1 MVREMKQDTFAN
13 RLKKAMDMNGF
24 KQIDLVNKTKL
35 DKSLI
40 NKYLN
45 GISEAGN
52 DKLTLLSDVLNVS
65 EPWLMGYDVPI
76 DDRSM
81 ANLLKEKID
90 LVESCKNNQEF
101 DELELLFS
109 KNKDILTEDDKEYI
123 KFIIEKRK
131 KEIDKQLK
139 EE

>member
-1 MVREMKQDTFAN
+1 MKQDTFAN

-76 DDRSM
+76 DDRAM

>member
-1 MVREMKQDTFAN
+1 MKQDTFAN

-76 DDRSM
+76 DDKVL

-90 LVESCKNNQEF
+90 LVEGCKHNQEF
-101 DELELLFS
+101 DELEILFR
-109 KNKDILTEDDKEYI
+109 KHKDILTDDDKEYI

-131 KEIDKQLK
+131 KEIDKQLG

>member
-1 MVREMKQDTFAN
+1 MKQDTFAN

>member
-45 GISEAGN
+45 GISEAGS
-52 DKLTLLSDVLNVS
+52 DKLSILSDVLNVS
-65 EPWLMGYDVPI
+65 EPWLMGYDVPMYEFEDKSFN
-76 DDRSM
+76 DD
-81 ANLLKEKID
+81 LKQM
-90 LVESCKNNQEF
+90 NQL
-101 DELELLFS
+101 DELLFS
-109 KNKDILTEDDKEYI
+109 KAKELSDEDKKMVINIINAIKRDVDKEDSI
-123 KFIIEKRK
+123 WGVI
-131 KEIDKQLK
+131 
-139 EE
+139 

>member
-24 KQIDLVNKTKL
+24 KQIDLVNKTNL

-52 DKLTLLSDVLNVS
+52 DKLALLSNVLNVS
-65 EPWLMGYDVPI
+65 EPWLMGYDVPMYEFK
-76 DDRSM
+76 DQNFNDY
-81 ANLLKEKID
+81 LKKM
-90 LVESCKNNQEF
+90 N
-101 DELELLFS
+101 ELDELLFNKAKELS
-109 KNKDILTEDDKEYI
+109 DEDKRMIINIINAINKDVDNEDSI
-123 KFIIEKRK
+123 WGVI
-131 KEIDKQLK
+131 
-139 EE
+139 